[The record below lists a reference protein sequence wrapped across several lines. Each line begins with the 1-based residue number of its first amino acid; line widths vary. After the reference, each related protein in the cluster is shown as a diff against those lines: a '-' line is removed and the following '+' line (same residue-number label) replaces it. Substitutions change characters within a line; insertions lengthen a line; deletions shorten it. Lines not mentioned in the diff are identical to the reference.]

1 MRNLLFFYIFSIN
14 KFKIYLYLKHYDNLK
29 SQIKR
34 PYINT
39 HIALIMSAEAPVTS
53 KYADLPVTV
62 EKNIPVTY
70 DLGLLSVFDSN
81 PINGDNFD
89 SSNAKREQ
97 HIKDLTRDN
106 TQLLINQLLQQPI
119 QTTTDSAK
127 STISLIQLPQ
137 PITEIP
143 REKALPK
150 PKAPTKWELFAAK
163 KGIQKKRK
171 EGKLVYDE
179 HKGEWVNKWGY
190 NKKSDVLAEDW
201 LVEIDDKDTK
211 NPEGLI
217 DPRSLKR
224 AERKKLIKRNELQH
238 KKNLQ
243 NNK

>member
-1 MRNLLFFYIFSIN
+1 
-14 KFKIYLYLKHYDNLK
+14 
-29 SQIKR
+29 
-34 PYINT
+34 
-39 HIALIMSAEAPVTS
+39 MSVEAATTS

-81 PINGDNFD
+81 PVNGDNFN
-89 SSNAKREQ
+89 SSNSQREQ
-97 HIKDLTRDN
+97 YIKDLTRDN

-119 QTTTDSAK
+119 QTTTDSSK
-127 STISLIQLPQ
+127 STISLIKLPEST
-137 PITEIP
+137 TELP
-143 REKALPK
+143 REKPLPK

-171 EGKLVYDE
+171 EGKLEYDE

-201 LVEIDDKDTK
+201 LVEINENDTK
-211 NPEGLI
+211 NSDGLL
-217 DPRSLKR
+217 DPRALKR
-224 AERKKLIKRNELQH
+224 ADRKKLIKKNELQH
-238 KKNLQ
+238 KRNLQ

>member
-1 MRNLLFFYIFSIN
+1 
-14 KFKIYLYLKHYDNLK
+14 
-29 SQIKR
+29 
-34 PYINT
+34 
-39 HIALIMSAEAPVTS
+39 MSVETS
-53 KYADLPVTV
+53 SGSKESNLPVTV

-81 PINGDNFD
+81 PINGDNFN
-89 SSNAKREQ
+89 SSNTNREK
-97 HIKDLTRDN
+97 HIKDLVRDN

-127 STISLIQLPQ
+127 STISLIQLPELT
-137 PITEIP
+137 TELP
-143 REKALPK
+143 REKSLPK

-171 EGKLVYDE
+171 EGKLEYDE

-190 NKKSDVLAEDW
+190 NKKSEVLAEDW
-201 LVEIDDKDTK
+201 CVEIDEKDTK
-211 NPEGLI
+211 NEDGLL

-224 AERKKLIKRNELQH
+224 TERKKLIKKNELQQ

-243 NNK
+243 NKN